1 MTENTNTY
9 FVFQDILKGIY
20 YTLNVD
26 NTITIYEKN
35 IELKIDKKEGLFFDI
50 IGIPSSSTDK
60 KVDIIYYLKNIL
72 NPFLLNQKY
81 IKQSFDDNNITF
93 IIYKENDSLLTI
105 RQLIK
110 EKEKLYIIEFEN
122 KENNLSN
129 LLHISKETLK
139 EINKLDLNEKYVDF
153 SIGKVLE

>member
-1 MTENTNTY
+1 MAENTNTY

-20 YTLNVD
+20 YSLKD
-26 NTITIYEKN
+26 DITVSTYNQN

-50 IGIPSSSTDK
+50 IGMSSSS
-60 KVDIIYYLKNIL
+60 VDIIYYLKNIL

-81 IKQSFDDNNITF
+81 IKQSFDDNNITY

-105 RQLIK
+105 RQLINEK
-110 EKEKLYIIEFEN
+110 KEKLYIIEFEN

-139 EINKLDLNEKYVDF
+139 EIQDKSDLNGKYGDF